1 MLKNNNMENGLNNIF
16 AYSKLSLDKNLPKV
30 SVPKVLAH
38 IPTITDNDYLNGY
51 IERYFVQKVNDIN
64 APIEEINSND
74 INEITSSRYYTVTN
88 LTWRLIGTPQQ
99 IMDSNSQ
106 SVKEASK
113 IIPNISYYLSN
124 LLQFAKIK

>member
-1 MLKNNNMENGLNNIF
+1 MENGLNNIF

-88 LTWRLIGTPQQ
+88 LTWRLAGTPQS

-106 SVKEASK
+106 SVREASK
-113 IIPNISYYLSN
+113 MIPNISYYLSN
-124 LLQFAKIK
+124 LLQFAKVK

>member
-1 MLKNNNMENGLNNIF
+1 MENGLNNIF
-16 AYSKLSLDKNLPKV
+16 AYSKLSLDRNLPKV
-30 SVPKVLAH
+30 SVPKILAY
-38 IPTITDNDYLNGY
+38 IPNITDNDYLNGY

-88 LTWRLIGTPQQ
+88 LTWRLTGTPQQ

-113 IIPNISYYLSN
+113 TIPNISYYLSN